1 MKSSNHHDKTR
12 PVMPAFYMPAMWPL
26 DLQNAI
32 VDWIGAWF
40 WRRRMRRLLA
50 QDIEGRIRLGGARG
64 VVAQGAGEPLRSI
77 AQRRAR
83 WLRPQGGCNRPQ

>member
-12 PVMPAFYMPAMWPL
+12 PVMPEFYMPAMWPL

-50 QDIEGRIRLGGARG
+50 QEHRGPNPPGRRPWRGRAGGG
-64 VVAQGAGEPLRSI
+64 
-77 AQRRAR
+77 
-83 WLRPQGGCNRPQ
+83 

>member
-1 MKSSNHHDKTR
+1 MNGSSKHDKLG
-12 PVMPAFYMPAMWPL
+12 PSVPEFYMPAMWPL

-32 VDWIGAWF
+32 VDWVGAWF

-50 QDIEGRIRLGGARG
+50 QDVEGTIRLGSARG
-64 VVAQGAGEPLRSI
+64 VVAKGASEPLRLI

-83 WLRPQGGCNRPQ
+83 WLRP